1 MNEDLFHVMA
11 LAQHHYGMAYN
22 HALAIQATCSNGTK
36 IKEAWDVVRDKE
48 YRYQKAMNDY
58 LNYKLDM
65 DKESK

>member
-22 HALAIQATCSNGTK
+22 HALAIQATSSNGTK